1 MGLLVQDR
9 RRDKLLTN
17 VQNFSIAGTTMPSA
31 WVKVEYDLHT
41 HGVIV
46 IKPSPPYEH
55 CVYAP
60 GPCPCTRTTRAQEA
74 HTHAPCT
81 LHLQDCIL
89 IYTTG
94 HIIVL
99 LMTFT

>member
-31 WVKVEYDLHT
+31 RVKVEYDLHT

-46 IKPSPPYEH
+46 IKPPPH
-55 CVYAP
+55 MNIVSMP
-60 GPCPCTRTTRAQEA
+60 LVLVHA
-74 HTHAPCT
+74 HEQLELKKHIPMHLAPCI
-81 LHLQDCIL
+81 CKIA
-89 IYTTG
+89 Y
-94 HIIVL
+94 
-99 LMTFT
+99 